1 MSISADDQT
10 WVQGASGKGQPWY
23 RKITVEPTLFLYMMS
38 HMLTSVVEQ
47 VFYVYKACTV
57 NHGYGHNV
65 CANIEHYQEIKKEVQ
80 VTTSTFLMWNH
91 IAMNVVPIALAFF
104 LGPWSDKRGRKLPL
118 LLGLVGK
125 LIHSIM
131 IMINTKMDWPLEYVI
146 YTATIPSVFTGAG
159 VAIFG
164 SCFAY
169 ITDVT
174 TASERTMRIAILEA
188 SFLSTMPVGVALG
201 NVLFN
206 LSNKSFFLMYVIN
219 ASLLL
224 VSMLY
229 SITRLQSRTTERQV
243 SIRELRWYQIPG
255 DIFDKEHVVHS
266 LKTLFKKRPMDGRF
280 YLYILMA
287 ATAFYT
293 FQRDERPMIYLYT
306 QLKFNWNT
314 DKYSYFRTYQSTMY
328 VMMLIIGVPFFLKLL
343 KMRDTFIIMIGVAAH
358 AIARFFYIFAEVDW
372 LLYVGA
378 TVSSLGPIVAAVLRS
393 MISKIVTATERG
405 TIFSLLSIF
414 DDAVVLISGVLYTQ
428 VYNAFIDSYPAAF
441 FWLTMA
447 TQGIVFLLIMGVHI
461 FLRGKSLEED
471 TTDTTMGDLNGTV
484 QKKPA
489 GNEVAGYDNEG
500 LQL

>member
-1 MSISADDQT
+1 MSNTGVDRVLS
-10 WVQGASGKGQPWY
+10 SCEKKQPWY
-23 RKITVEPTLFLYMMS
+23 RKITVEPTMFLYMMAIT
-38 HMLTSVVEQ
+38 LTSVVEQ
-47 VFYVYKACTV
+47 VFYVYKACTI
-57 NHGYGHNV
+57 NHGYGHNI
-65 CANIEHYQEIKKEVQ
+65 CANIEHYQEIKKEVHI
-80 VTTSTFLMWNH
+80 TTSTFLMWNH
-91 IAMNVVPIALAFF
+91 IAMDVVPISMAFF
-104 LGPWSDKRGRKLPL
+104 LGPWSDKRGRKLPI
-118 LLGLVGK
+118 LLGLIGK

-131 IMINTKMDWPLEYVI
+131 IMINTKMNWPLEYVI
-146 YTATIPSVFTGAG
+146 YTATIPSALTGG
-159 VAIFG
+159 SLVIFG

-169 ITDVT
+169 IADVT

-188 SFLSTMPVGVALG
+188 SFLGTMPIGVALG
-201 NVLFN
+201 YMFFN
-206 LSNKSFFLMYVIN
+206 LSYKSFFLMYVIN
-219 ASLLL
+219 ALLLL
-224 VSMLY
+224 VSIFY
-229 SITRLQSRTTERQV
+229 SIRRLKSRTTDRQMP
-243 SIRELRWYQIPG
+243 IRKLGWYQIPG
-255 DIFDKEHVVHS
+255 DIFDKNHVVHS
-266 LKTLFKKRPMDGRF
+266 LQTLFKKRPTNGRL
-280 YLYILMA
+280 YLFIFM
-287 ATAFYT
+287 TSKMFYT
-293 FQRDERPMIYLYT
+293 FQRDERSIIYLYT
-306 QLKFNWNT
+306 QLRFNWNA
-314 DKYSYFRTYQSTMY
+314 DLFSYFRTYQAT
-328 VMMLIIGVPFFLKLL
+328 VNVLMLIIGIRFFLRLL
-343 KMRDTFIIMIGVAAH
+343 KVRDTFIIMIGVAAH